1 MQKRFFSVE
10 GARSLLPSIKKMV
23 EEAISFSKKLEEH
36 RETVQKLAKLGVD
49 NAGSPMGT
57 AYLENLISLQTQIRI
72 IQETGC
78 VVKNIQ
84 VGLIDFPHLK
94 DGREVYLCW
103 KYGEEDI
110 RYWHEVDAGFAGRT
124 LLTE

>member
-23 EEAISFSKKLEEH
+23 EEAIRSSERLEEH
-36 RETVQKLAKLGVD
+36 SETVQKLAKLGVD
-49 NAGSPMGT
+49 NSGSPMGT
-57 AYLENLISLQTQIRI
+57 AYLENLISLQTQIGI

-78 VVKNIQ
+78 LVKNIQ

-110 RYWHEVDAGFAGRT
+110 SYWHEVDAGFSGRT
-124 LLTE
+124 PLTE